1 MTDINIRPALTLKKD
16 GEGGIMIKGLVILK
30 KELISFMLENLKKNL
45 ANNKEIY
52 FKVKVIVGASKTELK
67 TIMSD
72 GVIKIALVAA
82 PEKGEANK
90 ALINYLAKELEVRK
104 YQVQIISGL
113 TDKLKVIK
121 VTR

>member
-1 MTDINIRPALTLKKD
+1 
-16 GEGGIMIKGLVILK
+16 
-30 KELISFMLENLKKNL
+30 MLEDFKKKL

-72 GVIKIALVAA
+72 GVIKVALAAA
-82 PEKGEANK
+82 PEKGAANK

-104 YQVQIISGL
+104 YQVQITSGL